1 MICIESLGFKGKFQM
16 DVIGRYPS
24 IVQQPMVKY
33 MRLPIV
39 DDSSLET
46 MLEQIISKRS
56 RQNDADESANVRNPR
71 ENNNNGWLEEE
82 NSTDDV
88 NCGNNEAA
96 QKDSKKK
103 KPDPTK
109 GLSNSVSKQ
118 FILSS
123 SWLTERELYI
133 GMLFRDQE
141 ELKKAVKLY
150 SERRQRDYDVYDY
163 SSKIHFRCTEIC
175 GWDLKAAKT
184 NGNGFEI
191 TEYKGAHTC
200 KPANVGSDFLAGEI
214 EYVMKQL
221 EDNNVASRTHDV
233 LPLEPIGVRFQ
244 VAVVKQ
250 DGGYSRYVV
259 HLNDRVCTCGILQ
272 LVKYPRT
279 CWRFAGGL
287 IVTICISDW
296 PEDSEVPRLFPPGSR
311 PPSVVQSVPIAP
323 PHNKSAQASK
333 LVTSR
338 KRSTGKKKA

>member
-1 MICIESLGFKGKFQM
+1 METRKISVFCYWNGCIKDGPFYEGSTPRVIRVESRTDLPTLLSDLHRVTEFEKGKFQM

-24 IVQQPMVKY
+24 VVQQPMVKS

-46 MLEQIISKRS
+46 MLETRKRS

-103 KPDPTK
+103 KPDLTK
-109 GLSNSVSKQ
+109 ELSNSVSKQ
-118 FILSS
+118 YILSS
-123 SWLTERELYI
+123 SWLTERELYV

-163 SSKIHFRCTEIC
+163 SSKIHFRCTKIC

-191 TEYKGAHTC
+191 TEYRGVHTC

-214 EYVMKQL
+214 ECLIKEISL
-221 EDNNVASRTHDV
+221 
-233 LPLEPIGVRFQ
+233 
-244 VAVVKQ
+244 
-250 DGGYSRYVV
+250 
-259 HLNDRVCTCGILQ
+259 LNM
-272 LVKYPRT
+272 
-279 CWRFAGGL
+279 
-287 IVTICISDW
+287 S
-296 PEDSEVPRLFPPGSR
+296 
-311 PPSVVQSVPIAP
+311 
-323 PHNKSAQASK
+323 
-333 LVTSR
+333 
-338 KRSTGKKKA
+338 